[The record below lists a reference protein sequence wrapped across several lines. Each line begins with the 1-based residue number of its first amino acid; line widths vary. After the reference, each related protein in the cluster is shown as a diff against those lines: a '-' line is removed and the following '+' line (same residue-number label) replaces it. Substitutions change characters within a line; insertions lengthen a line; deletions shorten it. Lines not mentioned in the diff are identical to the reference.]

1 MISKNSL
8 NLYFKAPT
16 EKSEEGI
23 SYMSQHCIGKEKPY
37 STCSDQQ
44 VIQSDFISCQF

>member
-16 EKSEEGI
+16 VKNEEGI
-23 SYMSQHCIGKEKPY
+23 RYMSQHCIGKEKAY
-37 STCSDQQ
+37 ST
-44 VIQSDFISCQF
+44 